1 VEQAIRE
8 PGSMPRGFEIHRR
21 QEALPGARPGPPG
34 SGRTAGA
41 DGLDGAFDPGWVGV
55 PADRRWAM
63 EVLGFTHATEVER
76 VDVQRRFRRMVRLA
90 HPDHGAEH
98 DGAAERMAELSEARE
113 LLLGMIAS
121 ADASSAG

>member
-1 VEQAIRE
+1 M
-8 PGSMPRGFEIHRR
+8 GG
-21 QEALPGARPGPPG
+21 GAG
-34 SGRTAGA
+34 SGYTGDR
-41 DGLDGAFDPGWVGV
+41 DSWRGV
-55 PADRRWAM
+55 PADRRWAL
-63 EVLGFTHATEVER
+63 EVLGFTHAVEVER
-76 VDVQRRFRRMVRLA
+76 ADVQKRFRRLVRLA